1 MKKSTKKLLAMVMSA
16 MMVTGFLP
24 SNVLAEEKDGNEK
37 ANVQELTY
45 EKTNEVKVGEKYVIV
60 YDNKTALSNNE
71 NKVVGKSVE
80 VTDEA
85 ISNVDSS
92 MIWTVDEENHLLSE
106 AGKYLDSELN
116 LVDENGVIVKFGE
129 NNISYAVEGENET
142 TTNYLSYNEE
152 KWSFDSNANEA
163 ITYYEVKV
171 SEVNNDE
178 ATTNT
183 TEGVEE
189 EVVADS
195 DNVATE
201 DSEEVAGSVSD
212 IEENSINNEV
222 STKATEIVYEKVTNI
237 DDTNGKYLIV
247 YEGGSAKVALNNKGN
262 SSDND
267 TSIAITSR
275 DDGYYDITNVTNA
288 ELWQFSKTVSDTTT
302 GVNLTNVSGNSLQ
315 INDGSIGMSS
325 SGDDL
330 VVVPGDKFNFYYDR
344 GTGAKDNY
352 LNYNSNK
359 FTGTRKYSW
368 PIDSTYKMTVY
379 KQVSIQYTAVNLTV
393 NFYIDG
399 NLQNDLSI
407 SKVVRDNSNQTISK
421 PSSIG
426 SGYYLE
432 YMIINDGEKIY
443 DENYSINVNGNTVVN
458 YYYKN
463 SLTTD
468 DKLYPDDPT
477 DGGDYPQY
485 PNEGSVKI
493 NKGATST
500 DFNGTGVAKVELGVT
515 GVPVKKGVDV
525 VLLFDVST
533 SMKDPVSAN
542 DSTTKLKAAKDA
554 ATQFVDILLG
564 DNDDGTKSNNRLA
577 LVTFAGWENEAGNE
591 VLYGLKNAEAKNSIK
606 STINSITNT
615 YSGTDYDYAFE
626 KANEILATADS
637 NRETYVVFMT
647 DGAPSEYTGTNGTRY
662 VWSSSNTSN
671 LVNGANN
678 NLLKGAE
685 DAKTSGAKVY
695 SIGFGLTNATSNNN
709 NGFTPNEAKAILNKI
724 SSGTNYYVSADS
736 QTEINT
742 AFSNIAMQIRK
753 AGTNAVVTDKLG
765 ASFNLQTTNTIPNNN
780 GEGGTKPLGFDP
792 TIEVLEYDLYTK
804 VDYNNGTCTF
814 DQIGSRKST
823 TPTIVEKVT
832 FNADGTVSST
842 LKDGNIKDSN
852 GNIVAEKFTY
862 NISDETFT
870 WTIGD
875 ITQKEITLNYYVYLE
890 GSMEGDCSDGL
901 YDTNEY
907 AKLNYTNYLGN
918 DSNKTFEKPKM
929 PWGAAQVTY
938 EFYLV
943 NEKGEPVNAQGIV
956 IPFEYRVKVSDPRSL
971 KFNWNNGTTV
981 TGEVVAKDLVPAGY
995 DLHID
1000 DAAYTVHAVS
1010 SGIGSYEIIGTLPE
1024 GQVQSTKL
1032 ISGSYDAQFTHSAV
1046 AFGVVYS
1053 AKLIPDTIVLDY
1065 GKSVN
1070 IDVIKNDL
1078 TQNAKLYSIANKNE
1092 TNLDDVV
1099 LGSGQ
1104 TASGKF
1110 NTTTV
1115 TNNNGRAEIVDG
1127 IVKYTPTKMMDSID
1141 KFYYSAEVATIA
1153 QDGSE
1158 TKFYQYQELT
1168 VIPATTVYYEDN
1180 FAQNEEN
1187 GGGIAFSG
1195 AWTTV
1200 TDEATNTSNTNQDN
1214 GTVFID
1220 GHPYGYDS
1228 SYTGDNK
1235 FSGGT
1240 SHVVVGTKN
1249 ADTTASF
1256 TFKGTG
1262 FDLISRTDT
1271 NSTSI
1276 IIQVR
1281 DLDNNNK
1288 LVSSKKLNNYYA
1300 SGILYQIP
1308 VHKVTDLP
1316 YGNYEVKI
1324 IVGQSMEAATFYLDA
1339 IRIYNPL
1346 GLSNEDNKDFDEAN
1360 KQYAA
1365 DKEANA
1371 VIQEVRNML
1380 IKANDFDVNSTNPGV
1395 VFVDKNSSAGIEEYK
1410 NVGPNNEVYLAKGQ
1424 SIAFNIPYNADFET
1438 VQVGMKAPNGE
1449 TNVKV
1454 GGTTT
1459 SAAKDITIK
1468 TATDMYYDITG
1479 TLTLSGDKYIVVITN
1494 NTDNIIS
1501 ITNLKMTFSKK
1512 QTSTIEITSDED
1524 TLEVA
1529 KILTEGRV
1537 NGMSEDV
1544 NNDGVVDIVD
1554 LAIVAK
1560 NYNSRVVIGEEDN
1573 IYKSDIIF
1581 DGVIDLFD
1589 LTTLSK
1595 KL

>member
-106 AGKYLDSELN
+106 AGKYLDNELN

-178 ATTNT
+178 ATINT

-201 DSEEVAGSVSD
+201 DSEEVAEDTTEEVATTLTEEGISTLAETTTTYEYVLDTDGVDSGAEYLIVAADSANALTNDNGKIASTVVTVS
-212 IEENSINNEV
+212 EN
-222 STKATEIVYEKVTNI
+222 KVTNA
-237 DDTNGKYLIV
+237 NGASLWTFT
-247 YEGGSAKVALNNKGN
+247 
-262 SSDND
+262 SSDNSYTVKNGD
-267 TSIAITSR
+267 
-275 DDGYYDITNVTNA
+275 YYLRLKSGRNSYNINLSNGTWNNYKNLTITNTN
-288 ELWQFSKTVSDTTT
+288 
-302 GVNLTNVSGNSLQ
+302 GN
-315 INDGSIGMSS
+315 
-325 SGDDL
+325 
-330 VVVPGDKFNFYYDR
+330 Y
-344 GTGAKDNY
+344 
-352 LNYNSNK
+352 
-359 FTGTRKYSW
+359 
-368 PIDSTYKMTVY
+368 
-379 KQVSIQYTAVNLTV
+379 
-393 NFYIDG
+393 
-399 NLQNDLSI
+399 
-407 SKVVRDNSNQTISK
+407 TISYE
-421 PSSIG
+421 
-426 SGYYLE
+426 GYYLS
-432 YMIINDGEKIY
+432 YNDGFVSSNE
-443 DENYSINVNGNTVVN
+443 SSTVRL
-458 YYYKN
+458 YKKVAVA
-463 SLTTD
+463 D

-525 VLLFDVST
+525 ILVFDLSG
-533 SMKDPVSAN
+533 SMDKNS
-542 DSTTKLKAAKDA
+542 KLSNAKKAANE
-554 ATQFVDILLG
+554 FVDAIFSQ
-564 DNDDGTKSNNRLA
+564 NEDGTQSNNRLS
-577 LVTFAGWENEAGNE
+577 LITFSSSGYSKNSI
-591 VLYGLKNAEAKNSIK
+591 VYGLKNANAKEQIK
-606 STINSITNT
+606 TTINSLTANG
-615 YSGTDYDYAFE
+615 GTDYDYAFSA
-626 KANEILATADS
+626 ANDVLTTADS
-637 NRETYVVFMT
+637 NRERFIVFMT
-647 DGAPSEYTGTNGTRY
+647 DGAPGYYNGNEAESRGSSLTTNYRNAVLNNKLGNAETAKSNGATIYSIGYDLANGSSPLTNVTGFTGEECRSILEKI
-662 VWSSSNTSN
+662 SSSNDKCISAENSTDLSN
-671 LVNGANN
+671 
-678 NLLKGAE
+678 
-685 DAKTSGAKVY
+685 
-695 SIGFGLTNATSNNN
+695 
-709 NGFTPNEAKAILNKI
+709 
-724 SSGTNYYVSADS
+724 
-736 QTEINT
+736 
-742 AFSNIAMQIRK
+742 AFASIAMQIRK

-1010 SGIGSYEIIGTLPE
+1010 SGTGSYEIIGTLPE
-1024 GQVQSTKL
+1024 GQAQSTKL

-1180 FAQNEEN
+1180 FAKNEEN

-1281 DLDNNNK
+1281 DLDNNK

-1424 SIAFNIPYNADFET
+1424 SIAFNIPYNADLET

>member
-178 ATTNT
+178 ATINT

-201 DSEEVAGSVSD
+201 DSEEVAEDTTEEVATTLTEEGISTLAETTTTYEYVLDTDGVDSGAEYLIVAADSANALTNDNGKIASTVVTVS
-212 IEENSINNEV
+212 EN
-222 STKATEIVYEKVTNI
+222 KVTNANGASLWTFTSSNNGYTVKNE
-237 DDTNGKYLIV
+237 DYYLRLRNNSWDLNNSWGLNLSTNNSNSGLSVTVGNSGEYIISYKRSNSTRYLTYDNGFKV
-247 YEGGSAKVALNNKGN
+247 SETSSTVRLYKKVAL
-262 SSDND
+262 
-267 TSIAITSR
+267 A
-275 DDGYYDITNVTNA
+275 
-288 ELWQFSKTVSDTTT
+288 
-302 GVNLTNVSGNSLQ
+302 
-315 INDGSIGMSS
+315 
-325 SGDDL
+325 
-330 VVVPGDKFNFYYDR
+330 
-344 GTGAKDNY
+344 
-352 LNYNSNK
+352 
-359 FTGTRKYSW
+359 
-368 PIDSTYKMTVY
+368 
-379 KQVSIQYTAVNLTV
+379 
-393 NFYIDG
+393 
-399 NLQNDLSI
+399 
-407 SKVVRDNSNQTISK
+407 
-421 PSSIG
+421 
-426 SGYYLE
+426 
-432 YMIINDGEKIY
+432 
-443 DENYSINVNGNTVVN
+443 
-458 YYYKN
+458 
-463 SLTTD
+463 D
-468 DKLYPDDPT
+468 DKLYPDDT
-477 DGGDYPQY
+477 TNGGDYPQY

-1010 SGIGSYEIIGTLPE
+1010 SGTGSYEIIGTLPE

-1424 SIAFNIPYNADFET
+1424 SIAFNIPYNADLET

-1468 TATDMYYDITG
+1468 TATDMYYDIIG

>member
-152 KWSFDSNANEA
+152 KWLFDSNANEA

-201 DSEEVAGSVSD
+201 DSEEVAEDTTEEVATTLTEEGISTLAETTTTYEYVLDTDGVDSGAEYLIVAADSANALTNNDGKIASTVVTVS
-212 IEENSINNEV
+212 EN
-222 STKATEIVYEKVTNI
+222 KVTNA
-237 DDTNGKYLIV
+237 NGASLWTFTSSNNGYTVKNGNYYLRLKSGWNSYNINL
-247 YEGGSAKVALNNKGN
+247 SSRNNYR
-262 SSDND
+262 
-267 TSIAITSR
+267 T
-275 DDGYYDITNVTNA
+275 
-288 ELWQFSKTVSDTTT
+288 L
-302 GVNLTNVSGNSLQ
+302 NVSNNNGNYTISYEDYYL
-315 INDGSIGMSS
+315 SYSS
-325 SGDDL
+325 SKG
-330 VVVPGDKFNFYYDR
+330 
-344 GTGAKDNY
+344 
-352 LNYNSNK
+352 
-359 FTGTRKYSW
+359 FTAS
-368 PIDSTYKMTVY
+368 DSSSTVRLYK
-379 KQVSIQYTAVNLTV
+379 
-393 NFYIDG
+393 
-399 NLQNDLSI
+399 
-407 SKVVRDNSNQTISK
+407 KVVAA
-421 PSSIG
+421 
-426 SGYYLE
+426 
-432 YMIINDGEKIY
+432 
-443 DENYSINVNGNTVVN
+443 
-458 YYYKN
+458 
-463 SLTTD
+463 D
-468 DKLYPDDPT
+468 DKLYPDDT
-477 DGGDYPQY
+477 TNGGDYPQY

-1010 SGIGSYEIIGTLPE
+1010 SGTGSYEIIGTLPE

-1180 FAQNEEN
+1180 FAQNEKN

-1281 DLDNNNK
+1281 DLDNNK

-1424 SIAFNIPYNADFET
+1424 SIAFNIPYNADLET

>member
-60 YDNKTALSNNE
+60 YDNKIALSNNE

-106 AGKYLDSELN
+106 EGKYLDSELN

-129 NNISYAVEGENET
+129 NNISYAVEVENET

-152 KWSFDSNANEA
+152 KWLFDSNANEA

-201 DSEEVAGSVSD
+201 DSEEVAED
-212 IEENSINNEV
+212 TTEEVATTLTEEGI
-222 STKATEIVYEKVTNI
+222 STLAETTTTYEYVL
-237 DDTNGKYLIV
+237 DTDGVDSGAEYLIV
-247 YEGGSAKVALNNKGN
+247 AETTNRALKKN
-262 SSDND
+262 
-267 TSIAITSR
+267 
-275 DDGYYDITNVTNA
+275 
-288 ELWQFSKTVSDTTT
+288 
-302 GVNLTNVSGNSLQ
+302 
-315 INDGSIGMSS
+315 NDGSISRSNSISIEDNIISDIENASVWTFTEVNGKYTIYDGSEYLYRNNNSLSMSS
-325 SGDDL
+325 SPTNWAITNEENG
-330 VVVPGDKFNFYYDR
+330 KY
-344 GTGAKDNY
+344 TI
-352 LNYNSNK
+352 YNN
-359 FTGTRKYSW
+359 RY
-368 PIDSTYKMTVY
+368 
-379 KQVSIQYTAVNLTV
+379 IQYNYQTFILAKNKSNVRLYKKVPTTRVSLTV

-399 NLQNDLSI
+399 NLQNNLTID
-407 SKVVRDNSNQTISK
+407 KEVRDNSTQTISK

-432 YMIINDGEKIY
+432 YMTINDGEKIY

-525 VLLFDVST
+525 VLLFDVSN
-533 SMKDPVSAN
+533 SMDADVSAN

-647 DGAPSEYTGTNGTRY
+647 DGAPSEYTGTNGIRY
-662 VWSSSNTSN
+662 VWSNYNNSN

-685 DAKTSGAKVY
+685 DAKTNGAKVY

-1010 SGIGSYEIIGTLPE
+1010 SGTGSYEIIGTLPE

-1424 SIAFNIPYNADFET
+1424 SIAFNIPYNADLET

-1459 SAAKDITIK
+1459 LAAKDITIK

-1560 NYNSRVVIGEEDN
+1560 NYNSKVVIGEEDN

>member
-201 DSEEVAGSVSD
+201 DSEEVAEDTTEEVATTLTEEGISTLAETTTTYEYVLDTDGVDSGAEYLIVAADSANALTNNNGKIASTVVTVS
-212 IEENSINNEV
+212 EN
-222 STKATEIVYEKVTNI
+222 KVTNANGASLWTFTSS
-237 DDTNGKYLIV
+237 DNSYTVKNGDYYLRLRNNNNSWGLNLSTNDSNSGLSVTVGNSGEYIISYKRSNSTRYLTYDNGFKV
-247 YEGGSAKVALNNKGN
+247 SETSSTVRLYKKVAL
-262 SSDND
+262 
-267 TSIAITSR
+267 A
-275 DDGYYDITNVTNA
+275 
-288 ELWQFSKTVSDTTT
+288 
-302 GVNLTNVSGNSLQ
+302 
-315 INDGSIGMSS
+315 
-325 SGDDL
+325 
-330 VVVPGDKFNFYYDR
+330 
-344 GTGAKDNY
+344 
-352 LNYNSNK
+352 
-359 FTGTRKYSW
+359 
-368 PIDSTYKMTVY
+368 
-379 KQVSIQYTAVNLTV
+379 
-393 NFYIDG
+393 
-399 NLQNDLSI
+399 
-407 SKVVRDNSNQTISK
+407 
-421 PSSIG
+421 
-426 SGYYLE
+426 
-432 YMIINDGEKIY
+432 
-443 DENYSINVNGNTVVN
+443 
-458 YYYKN
+458 
-463 SLTTD
+463 D

-525 VLLFDVST
+525 VLILDVST
-533 SMKDPVSAN
+533 SMNDNGKLNNAIIAAN
-542 DSTTKLKAAKDA
+542 N
-554 ATQFVDILLG
+554 FVDSIFA
-564 DNDDGTKSNNRLA
+564 NNEDGSSSNNRLS
-577 LVTFAGWENEAGNE
+577 LVCFSGGVSEPGVGNE
-591 VLYGLKNAEAKNSIK
+591 IKYGLKNANAKDSIK
-606 STINSITNT
+606 STISNLTSQA
-615 YSGTDYDYAFE
+615 GTDYDYAFSA
-626 KANEILATADS
+626 ANTILDTADEG
-637 NRETYVVFMT
+637 REKFIVFMT
-647 DGAPSEYTGTNGTRY
+647 DGAPSIFTNTDGITYKFRSY
-662 VWSSSNTSN
+662 NF
-671 LVNGANN
+671 VNNVMAKAY
-678 NLLKGAE
+678 LKGAE
-685 DAKTSGAKVY
+685 TAKADSTVKVY
-695 SIGFGLTNATSNNN
+695 SIGFGMNESGSN
-709 NGFTPNEAKAILNKI
+709 NGFTVAQANTILKNI
-724 SSGTNYYVSADS
+724 SSGEGYYIDAADG
-736 QTEINT
+736 TALDT

-1010 SGIGSYEIIGTLPE
+1010 SGRGSYEIIGTLPE

-1104 TASGKF
+1104 TENGKF
-1110 NTTTV
+1110 DTTTV
-1115 TNNNGRAEIVDG
+1115 TNNNGIAEIVDG

-1141 KFYYSAEVATIA
+1141 KFYYSAEVETIA
-1153 QDGSE
+1153 QNGSK

-1180 FAQNEEN
+1180 FAQNGGN
-1187 GGGIAFSG
+1187 GGIAFSG

-1200 TDEATNTSNTNQDN
+1200 TDGATNTSNTNQDN

-1256 TFKGTG
+1256 KFKGTG

-1288 LVSSKKLNNYYA
+1288 LVSSKKLNNYYD

-1424 SIAFNIPYNADFET
+1424 SIAFNIPYNADLET

-1560 NYNSRVVIGEEDN
+1560 NYNSKVVIGEEDN

>member
-201 DSEEVAGSVSD
+201 DSEEVAEDTTEEVATTLTEEGISTLAETTTTYEYVLDTDGVDSGAEYLIVAADSANALTNNNGKIASTVVTVS
-212 IEENSINNEV
+212 EN
-222 STKATEIVYEKVTNI
+222 KVTNA
-237 DDTNGKYLIV
+237 NGASLWTFT
-247 YEGGSAKVALNNKGN
+247 
-262 SSDND
+262 SSDN
-267 TSIAITSR
+267 
-275 DDGYYDITNVTNA
+275 GYAVKNNNKYLRFRSEIPFTWGLN
-288 ELWQFSKTVSDTTT
+288 
-302 GVNLTNVSGNSLQ
+302 
-315 INDGSIGMSS
+315 ISS
-325 SGDDL
+325 YN
-330 VVVPGDKFNFYYDR
+330 FN
-344 GTGAKDNY
+344 N
-352 LNYNSNK
+352 
-359 FTGTRKYSW
+359 
-368 PIDSTYKMTVY
+368 I
-379 KQVSIQYTAVNLTV
+379 LTV
-393 NFYIDG
+393 NNKNNG
-399 NLQNDLSI
+399 NYEI
-407 SKVVRDNSNQTISK
+407 SYTKDNSTR
-421 PSSIG
+421 
-426 SGYYLE
+426 YLA
-432 YMIINDGEKIY
+432 
-443 DENYSINVNGNTVVN
+443 YSNGFVVDTNIKTVKL
-458 YYYKN
+458 YKKVAAA
-463 SLTTD
+463 D
-468 DKLYPDDPT
+468 DKLYPDDT
-477 DGGDYPQY
+477 IDGGEYPQY

-577 LVTFAGWENEAGNE
+577 LVTFAGWKNEAGNE

-647 DGAPSEYTGTNGTRY
+647 DGAPSNFTNTDGKTYEYGEDRF
-662 VWSSSNTSN
+662 
-671 LVNGANN
+671 VNNVMAKAY
-678 NLLKGAE
+678 LKGAE
-685 DAKTSGAKVY
+685 TAKADSTVKVY
-695 SIGFGLTNATSNNN
+695 SIGFGMNESGSN
-709 NGFTPNEAKAILNKI
+709 NGFTVAQANTILKNI
-724 SSGTNYYVSADS
+724 SSGEGYYIDAADG
-736 QTEINT
+736 TALDT

-1010 SGIGSYEIIGTLPE
+1010 SGTGSYEIIGTLPE

-1200 TDEATNTSNTNQDN
+1200 TDGATNTSNTNQDN

-1424 SIAFNIPYNADFET
+1424 SIAFNIPYNADLET

-1468 TATDMYYDITG
+1468 TATDMYYDIRG

-1560 NYNSRVVIGEEDN
+1560 NYNSKVVIGEEDN

>member
-60 YDNKTALSNNE
+60 YDNKIALSNNE

-106 AGKYLDSELN
+106 EGKYLDSELN

-129 NNISYAVEGENET
+129 NNISYAVEVENET

-152 KWSFDSNANEA
+152 KWLFDSNANEA

-189 EVVADS
+189 EVIADS

-201 DSEEVAGSVSD
+201 DSEEVAEDS
-212 IEENSINNEV
+212 IEEVATTLTEEGISTLAETTTNYEYVLDTDGVDSGEEYLIVAADSANALTNNNGKIASTVVTV
-222 STKATEIVYEKVTNI
+222 SENKVTNA
-237 DDTNGKYLIV
+237 NGASLWTFTSSNNGYTVKNGNYYLRLKS
-247 YEGGSAKVALNNKGN
+247 GSNSYNINLSSRNNYR
-262 SSDND
+262 
-267 TSIAITSR
+267 T
-275 DDGYYDITNVTNA
+275 
-288 ELWQFSKTVSDTTT
+288 L
-302 GVNLTNVSGNSLQ
+302 NVSNNNGNYTISYEDYYL
-315 INDGSIGMSS
+315 SYSS
-325 SGDDL
+325 SKG
-330 VVVPGDKFNFYYDR
+330 
-344 GTGAKDNY
+344 
-352 LNYNSNK
+352 
-359 FTGTRKYSW
+359 FTAS
-368 PIDSTYKMTVY
+368 DSSSTVRLYK
-379 KQVSIQYTAVNLTV
+379 
-393 NFYIDG
+393 
-399 NLQNDLSI
+399 
-407 SKVVRDNSNQTISK
+407 KVVAA
-421 PSSIG
+421 
-426 SGYYLE
+426 
-432 YMIINDGEKIY
+432 
-443 DENYSINVNGNTVVN
+443 
-458 YYYKN
+458 
-463 SLTTD
+463 D
-468 DKLYPDDPT
+468 DKLYPDDT
-477 DGGDYPQY
+477 TNGGDYPQY

-1032 ISGSYDAQFTHSAV
+1032 ISESYDAQFTHSAV

-1200 TDEATNTSNTNQDN
+1200 TDGATNTSNTNQDN

-1424 SIAFNIPYNADFET
+1424 SIAFNIPYNADLET

>member
-85 ISNVDSS
+85 ISNVDSG

-106 AGKYLDSELN
+106 EGKYLDSELN

-129 NNISYAVEGENET
+129 NNISYAVEVENET

-201 DSEEVAGSVSD
+201 DSEEVAEDTTEEVATTLTEEGISTLAETTTTYEYVLDTDGVDSGAEYLIVAADSANALTNNDGKIASTVVTVS
-212 IEENSINNEV
+212 EN
-222 STKATEIVYEKVTNI
+222 KVTNA
-237 DDTNGKYLIV
+237 NGASLWTFT
-247 YEGGSAKVALNNKGN
+247 
-262 SSDND
+262 SSDNSYTVKNGD
-267 TSIAITSR
+267 
-275 DDGYYDITNVTNA
+275 YYLRLKSGWNSYNINLYNGIWNNYKNLTITNTN
-288 ELWQFSKTVSDTTT
+288 
-302 GVNLTNVSGNSLQ
+302 GN
-315 INDGSIGMSS
+315 
-325 SGDDL
+325 
-330 VVVPGDKFNFYYDR
+330 
-344 GTGAKDNY
+344 
-352 LNYNSNK
+352 
-359 FTGTRKYSW
+359 
-368 PIDSTYKMTVY
+368 
-379 KQVSIQYTAVNLTV
+379 YTIR
-393 NFYIDG
+393 YE
-399 NLQNDLSI
+399 
-407 SKVVRDNSNQTISK
+407 
-421 PSSIG
+421 
-426 SGYYLE
+426 GYYLS
-432 YMIINDGEKIY
+432 YNDGFVSSNK
-443 DENYSINVNGNTVVN
+443 SSTVRL
-458 YYYKN
+458 YKKVAVA
-463 SLTTD
+463 D
-468 DKLYPDDPT
+468 DKLYPDDT
-477 DGGDYPQY
+477 IDGGEYPQY

-533 SMKDPVSAN
+533 SMKDPVSTT

-554 ATQFVDILLG
+554 AAHFVDILLG

-647 DGAPSEYTGTNGTRY
+647 DGAPSNFTNTDGKTYEYGENRF
-662 VWSSSNTSN
+662 
-671 LVNGANN
+671 VNNVMAKAY
-678 NLLKGAE
+678 LKGAE
-685 DAKTSGAKVY
+685 TAKADSTVKVY
-695 SIGFGLTNATSNNN
+695 SIGFGMNKSGSN
-709 NGFTPNEAKAILNKI
+709 NGFTVAQANTILKNI
-724 SSGTNYYVSADS
+724 SSGEGYYIDAADG
-736 QTEINT
+736 TALDT

-1010 SGIGSYEIIGTLPE
+1010 SGRGSYEIIGTLPE

-1104 TASGKF
+1104 TENGKF
-1110 NTTTV
+1110 DTTTV
-1115 TNNNGRAEIVDG
+1115 TNNNGIAEIVDG

-1141 KFYYSAEVATIA
+1141 KFYYSAEVATNA
-1153 QDGSE
+1153 QDGSK

-1180 FAQNEEN
+1180 FAQNGGN
-1187 GGGIAFSG
+1187 GGIAFSG

-1200 TDEATNTSNTNQDN
+1200 TDGATNTSNTNQDN

-1256 TFKGTG
+1256 KFKGTG

-1288 LVSSKKLNNYYA
+1288 LVSSKKLNNYYD

-1324 IVGQSMEAATFYLDA
+1324 IVGQSMEEATFYLDA

-1424 SIAFNIPYNADFET
+1424 SIAFNIPYNADLET

-1560 NYNSRVVIGEEDN
+1560 NYNSKVVIGEEDN

>member
-71 NKVVGKSVE
+71 NKVIGKSVE

-247 YEGGSAKVALNNKGN
+247 YENGNTKVALNNKGN
-262 SSDND
+262 SNDND
-267 TSIAITSR
+267 TSVSITSR

-302 GVNLTNVSGNSLQ
+302 GVNLTNVSGNGLQ
-315 INDGSIGMSS
+315 INNGSIGMSS

-344 GTGAKDNY
+344 GVLQKDNY
-352 LNYNSNK
+352 LNYSSDK
-359 FTGTRKYSW
+359 FTGTREYSLQ
-368 PIDSTYKMTVY
+368 IDYTYKMTVY
-379 KQVSIQYTAVNLTV
+379 KEINYAPVNLAV

-407 SKVVRDNSNQTISK
+407 SKVVRDNSTQTISK

-432 YMIINDGEKIY
+432 YMTINDGEKVY
-443 DENYSINVNGNTVVN
+443 NENYSINVNGNTVVN

-463 SLTTD
+463 NLTTD
-468 DKLYPDDPT
+468 DKLYPDDT
-477 DGGDYPQY
+477 TNGGEYPQY

-525 VLLFDVST
+525 ILVFDLSG
-533 SMKDPVSAN
+533 SMDKNS
-542 DSTTKLKAAKDA
+542 KLSNAKKAANE
-554 ATQFVDILLG
+554 FVDAIFSQ
-564 DNDDGTKSNNRLA
+564 NEDGTQSNNRLS
-577 LVTFAGWENEAGNE
+577 LITFSSSGYSKNSI
-591 VLYGLKNAEAKNSIK
+591 VYGLKNANAKEQIK
-606 STINSITNT
+606 TTINSLTANG
-615 YSGTDYDYAFE
+615 GTDYDYAFSA
-626 KANEILATADS
+626 ANDVLTTADS
-637 NRETYVVFMT
+637 NRERFIVFMT
-647 DGAPSEYTGTNGTRY
+647 DGAPGYYNGNKAERRGSSLTTNYRNAVLNNKLGNAETAKSNGATIYSIGYDLANGSSPIENVTGFTGEECRSILEKI
-662 VWSSSNTSN
+662 SSSNDKCISAENSTDLSN
-671 LVNGANN
+671 
-678 NLLKGAE
+678 
-685 DAKTSGAKVY
+685 
-695 SIGFGLTNATSNNN
+695 
-709 NGFTPNEAKAILNKI
+709 
-724 SSGTNYYVSADS
+724 
-736 QTEINT
+736 
-742 AFSNIAMQIRK
+742 AFASIAMQIRK

-1104 TASGKF
+1104 TENGKF
-1110 NTTTV
+1110 DTTTV
-1115 TNNNGRAEIVDG
+1115 TNNNGIAEIVDG

-1141 KFYYSAEVATIA
+1141 KFYYSAEVETIA
-1153 QDGSE
+1153 QNGSK

-1180 FAQNEEN
+1180 FAQNGGN
-1187 GGGIAFSG
+1187 GGIAFSG

-1200 TDEATNTSNTNQDN
+1200 TDGATNTSNTNQDN

-1256 TFKGTG
+1256 KFKGTG

-1288 LVSSKKLNNYYA
+1288 LVSSKKLNNYYD

-1424 SIAFNIPYNADFET
+1424 SIAFNIPYNADLET

-1468 TATDMYYDITG
+1468 AATDMYYDITG

-1560 NYNSRVVIGEEDN
+1560 NYNSKVVIGEEDN

>member
-129 NNISYAVEGENET
+129 NNISYAVEVENET

-152 KWSFDSNANEA
+152 KWSFDSSANEA

-201 DSEEVAGSVSD
+201 DSEEVAEDS
-212 IEENSINNEV
+212 IEEVATTLTEEGISTLAETTTNYEYVLDTDGVDSGEEYLIVAADSANALTNNDGKIASTVVTV
-222 STKATEIVYEKVTNI
+222 SENKVTNANGASLWTFTSSNNGYTVKNE
-237 DDTNGKYLIV
+237 DYYLRLRNNSWDLNNSWGLNLSTNNSNSGLSVTVGNSGEYIISYKRSNSTRYLTYDNGFKV
-247 YEGGSAKVALNNKGN
+247 SETSSTVRLYKKVAL
-262 SSDND
+262 
-267 TSIAITSR
+267 A
-275 DDGYYDITNVTNA
+275 
-288 ELWQFSKTVSDTTT
+288 
-302 GVNLTNVSGNSLQ
+302 
-315 INDGSIGMSS
+315 
-325 SGDDL
+325 
-330 VVVPGDKFNFYYDR
+330 
-344 GTGAKDNY
+344 
-352 LNYNSNK
+352 
-359 FTGTRKYSW
+359 
-368 PIDSTYKMTVY
+368 
-379 KQVSIQYTAVNLTV
+379 
-393 NFYIDG
+393 
-399 NLQNDLSI
+399 
-407 SKVVRDNSNQTISK
+407 
-421 PSSIG
+421 
-426 SGYYLE
+426 
-432 YMIINDGEKIY
+432 
-443 DENYSINVNGNTVVN
+443 
-458 YYYKN
+458 
-463 SLTTD
+463 D

-533 SMKDPVSAN
+533 SMKYQVSAN
-542 DSTTKLKAAKDA
+542 DSPTKLKAAKDA

-591 VLYGLKNAEAKNSIK
+591 VLYGLKNAEAKDSIK

-662 VWSSSNTSN
+662 VWGGPNDSN

-695 SIGFGLTNATSNNN
+695 SIGFGLTNATSDDN
-709 NGFTPNEAKAILNKI
+709 NGFTSDEAKAILNKI

-852 GNIVAEKFTY
+852 GNIVAEEFTY

-1010 SGIGSYEIIGTLPE
+1010 SGTGSYEIIGTLPE

-1078 TQNAKLYSIANKNE
+1078 TQNAKLYSIANKNK

-1104 TASGKF
+1104 TENGKF
-1110 NTTTV
+1110 DTKTV
-1115 TNNNGRAEIVDG
+1115 TNNNGIAEIVDG

-1180 FAQNEEN
+1180 FAQNEED
-1187 GGGIAFSG
+1187 GGGIVFSG
-1195 AWTTV
+1195 SWTTV
-1200 TDEATNTSNTNQDN
+1200 DEGATNTSNTNQDN
-1214 GTVFID
+1214 GTVFTD

-1240 SHVVVGTKN
+1240 ATIITGDAKEVN
-1249 ADTTASF
+1249 ASF

-1262 FDLISRTDT
+1262 FDIISRTDSNT
-1271 NSTSI
+1271 GSI
-1276 IIQVR
+1276 IVR
-1281 DLDNNNK
+1281 ISKKNENGEYEKVATK
-1288 LVSSKKLNNYYA
+1288 LVNNTYQ
-1300 SGILYQIP
+1300 SGTLYQIP
-1308 VHKVTDLP
+1308 VINYNTEEYGEYKVDIT
-1316 YGNYEVKI
+1316 
-1324 IVGQSMEAATFYLDA
+1324 VGRTTFYLDA

-1346 GLSNEDNKDFDEAN
+1346 GLSNEDNKDYDEAN

-1424 SIAFNIPYNADFET
+1424 SIAFNIPYNADLET

-1560 NYNSRVVIGEEDN
+1560 NYNSKVVIGEEDN

>member
-183 TEGVEE
+183 TGGVEE

-201 DSEEVAGSVSD
+201 DSEEVAEDTTEEVATTLTEEGISTLAETTTTYEYVLDTDGVDSGAEYLIVAADSANALTNNNGKIASTVVTVS
-212 IEENSINNEV
+212 EN
-222 STKATEIVYEKVTNI
+222 KVTNA
-237 DDTNGKYLIV
+237 NGASLWTFTSSNNGYTVKNGNYYLRLKSGWNSYNINL
-247 YEGGSAKVALNNKGN
+247 SSRNNYR
-262 SSDND
+262 
-267 TSIAITSR
+267 T
-275 DDGYYDITNVTNA
+275 
-288 ELWQFSKTVSDTTT
+288 L
-302 GVNLTNVSGNSLQ
+302 NVSNNNGNYTISYEDYYL
-315 INDGSIGMSS
+315 SYSS
-325 SGDDL
+325 SKG
-330 VVVPGDKFNFYYDR
+330 
-344 GTGAKDNY
+344 
-352 LNYNSNK
+352 
-359 FTGTRKYSW
+359 FTAS
-368 PIDSTYKMTVY
+368 DSSSTVRLYK
-379 KQVSIQYTAVNLTV
+379 
-393 NFYIDG
+393 
-399 NLQNDLSI
+399 
-407 SKVVRDNSNQTISK
+407 KVVAA
-421 PSSIG
+421 
-426 SGYYLE
+426 
-432 YMIINDGEKIY
+432 
-443 DENYSINVNGNTVVN
+443 
-458 YYYKN
+458 
-463 SLTTD
+463 D
-468 DKLYPDDPT
+468 DKLYPDDT
-477 DGGDYPQY
+477 TNGGDYPQY

-1010 SGIGSYEIIGTLPE
+1010 SGTGSYEIIGTLPE

-1424 SIAFNIPYNADFET
+1424 SIAFNIPYNADLET

>member
-116 LVDENGVIVKFGE
+116 LVDENGVIVKFGK

-152 KWSFDSNANEA
+152 KWLFDSNANEA

-201 DSEEVAGSVSD
+201 DSEEVAEDTTEEVATTLTEEGISTLAETTTTYEYVLDTDGVDSGAEYLIVAADSANALTNNDGKIASTVVTVS
-212 IEENSINNEV
+212 EN
-222 STKATEIVYEKVTNI
+222 KVTNA
-237 DDTNGKYLIV
+237 NGASLWTFTSSNNGYTVKNGNYYLRLKSGWNSYNINL
-247 YEGGSAKVALNNKGN
+247 SSRNNYR
-262 SSDND
+262 
-267 TSIAITSR
+267 T
-275 DDGYYDITNVTNA
+275 
-288 ELWQFSKTVSDTTT
+288 L
-302 GVNLTNVSGNSLQ
+302 NVSNNNGNYTISYEDYYL
-315 INDGSIGMSS
+315 SYSS
-325 SGDDL
+325 SKG
-330 VVVPGDKFNFYYDR
+330 
-344 GTGAKDNY
+344 
-352 LNYNSNK
+352 
-359 FTGTRKYSW
+359 FTAS
-368 PIDSTYKMTVY
+368 DSSSTVRLYK
-379 KQVSIQYTAVNLTV
+379 
-393 NFYIDG
+393 
-399 NLQNDLSI
+399 
-407 SKVVRDNSNQTISK
+407 KVVAA
-421 PSSIG
+421 
-426 SGYYLE
+426 
-432 YMIINDGEKIY
+432 
-443 DENYSINVNGNTVVN
+443 
-458 YYYKN
+458 
-463 SLTTD
+463 D
-468 DKLYPDDPT
+468 DKLYPDDT
-477 DGGDYPQY
+477 TNGGDYPQY

-1010 SGIGSYEIIGTLPE
+1010 SGTGSYEIIGTLPE

-1180 FAQNEEN
+1180 FAQNEKN

-1281 DLDNNNK
+1281 DLDNNK

-1424 SIAFNIPYNADFET
+1424 SIAFNIPYNADLET

>member
-201 DSEEVAGSVSD
+201 DSEEVAED
-212 IEENSINNEV
+212 TTEEVATTLTEEGI
-222 STKATEIVYEKVTNI
+222 STLAETTTTYEYVL
-237 DDTNGKYLIV
+237 DTDGVDSGAEYLIV
-247 YEGGSAKVALNNKGN
+247 AETTNRALKN
-262 SSDND
+262 
-267 TSIAITSR
+267 
-275 DDGYYDITNVTNA
+275 
-288 ELWQFSKTVSDTTT
+288 
-302 GVNLTNVSGNSLQ
+302 
-315 INDGSIGMSS
+315 NDGSISRSNSISIEDNIISDIENASVWTFTEVNGKYTIYDGSEYLYRNNNSLSMASS
-325 SGDDL
+325 PTNWAITNEENG
-330 VVVPGDKFNFYYDR
+330 KY
-344 GTGAKDNY
+344 TI
-352 LNYNSNK
+352 YNN
-359 FTGTRKYSW
+359 GY
-368 PIDSTYKMTVY
+368 
-379 KQVSIQYTAVNLTV
+379 IQYYYRTFSLARNKSNVRLYKKVPTTRVSLTV

-399 NLQNDLSI
+399 NLQNNLTID
-407 SKVVRDNSNQTISK
+407 KEVRDNSTQTISK

-432 YMIINDGEKIY
+432 YMTINDGEKIY

-525 VLLFDVST
+525 VLILDVST
-533 SMKDPVSAN
+533 SMNDNGKLNNAIIAAN
-542 DSTTKLKAAKDA
+542 N
-554 ATQFVDILLG
+554 FVDSIFA
-564 DNDDGTKSNNRLA
+564 NNEDGSSSNNRLS
-577 LVTFAGWENEAGNE
+577 LVCFSGGVSEPGVGNE
-591 VLYGLKNAEAKNSIK
+591 IKYGLKNANAKDSIK
-606 STINSITNT
+606 STISNLTSQA
-615 YSGTDYDYAFE
+615 GTDYDYAFSA
-626 KANEILATADS
+626 ANTILDTADEG
-637 NRETYVVFMT
+637 REKFIVFMT
-647 DGAPSEYTGTNGTRY
+647 DGAPSIFTNTDGITYKFRSY
-662 VWSSSNTSN
+662 NF
-671 LVNGANN
+671 VNNVMAKAY
-678 NLLKGAE
+678 LKGAE
-685 DAKTSGAKVY
+685 TAKADSTVKVY
-695 SIGFGLTNATSNNN
+695 SIGFGMNESGSN
-709 NGFTPNEAKAILNKI
+709 NGFTVAQANTILKNI
-724 SSGTNYYVSADS
+724 SSGEGYYIDAADG
-736 QTEINT
+736 TALDT

-1010 SGIGSYEIIGTLPE
+1010 SGTGSYEIIGTLSE

-1078 TQNAKLYSIANKNE
+1078 TQNAKLYSIANKNK

-1104 TASGKF
+1104 TENGKF
-1110 NTTTV
+1110 DTKTV
-1115 TNNNGRAEIVDG
+1115 TNNNGIAEIVDG

-1153 QDGSE
+1153 QDGSK

-1180 FAQNEEN
+1180 FAQNEED
-1187 GGGIAFSG
+1187 GGGIVFSG
-1195 AWTTV
+1195 SWTTV
-1200 TDEATNTSNTNQDN
+1200 DEGATNTSNTNQDN
-1214 GTVFID
+1214 GTVFTD

-1240 SHVVVGTKN
+1240 ATIITGDAKEVN
-1249 ADTTASF
+1249 ASF

-1262 FDLISRTDT
+1262 FDIISRTDSNT
-1271 NSTSI
+1271 GSI
-1276 IIQVR
+1276 IVR
-1281 DLDNNNK
+1281 ISKKNENGEYEKVATK
-1288 LVSSKKLNNYYA
+1288 LVNNTYQ
-1300 SGILYQIP
+1300 SGTLYQIP
-1308 VHKVTDLP
+1308 VINYNTEEYGEYKVDIT
-1316 YGNYEVKI
+1316 
-1324 IVGQSMEAATFYLDA
+1324 VGRTTFYLDA

-1346 GLSNEDNKDFDEAN
+1346 GLSNEDNKDYDEAN

-1424 SIAFNIPYNADFET
+1424 SIAFNIPYNADLET

-1560 NYNSRVVIGEEDN
+1560 NYNSKVVIGEEDN

>member
-201 DSEEVAGSVSD
+201 DSEEVAEDTTEEVATTLTEEGISTLAETTTTYEYVLDTDGVDSGAEYLIVAADSANALTNNNGKIASTVVTVS
-212 IEENSINNEV
+212 EN
-222 STKATEIVYEKVTNI
+222 KVTNA
-237 DDTNGKYLIV
+237 NGASLWTFTSSNNGYTVKNGNYYLRLKSGWNSYNINL
-247 YEGGSAKVALNNKGN
+247 SSRNNYR
-262 SSDND
+262 
-267 TSIAITSR
+267 T
-275 DDGYYDITNVTNA
+275 
-288 ELWQFSKTVSDTTT
+288 L
-302 GVNLTNVSGNSLQ
+302 NVSNNNGNYTISYEDYYL
-315 INDGSIGMSS
+315 SYSS
-325 SGDDL
+325 SKG
-330 VVVPGDKFNFYYDR
+330 
-344 GTGAKDNY
+344 
-352 LNYNSNK
+352 
-359 FTGTRKYSW
+359 FTAS
-368 PIDSTYKMTVY
+368 DSSSTVRLYK
-379 KQVSIQYTAVNLTV
+379 
-393 NFYIDG
+393 
-399 NLQNDLSI
+399 
-407 SKVVRDNSNQTISK
+407 KVVAA
-421 PSSIG
+421 
-426 SGYYLE
+426 
-432 YMIINDGEKIY
+432 
-443 DENYSINVNGNTVVN
+443 
-458 YYYKN
+458 
-463 SLTTD
+463 D
-468 DKLYPDDPT
+468 DKLYPDDT
-477 DGGDYPQY
+477 TNGGDYPQY

-1010 SGIGSYEIIGTLPE
+1010 SGTGSYEIIGTLPE

-1424 SIAFNIPYNADFET
+1424 SIAFNIPYNADLET

>member
-152 KWSFDSNANEA
+152 KWLFDSNANEA

-201 DSEEVAGSVSD
+201 DSEEVAEDTTEEVATTLTEEGISTLAETTTTYEYVLDTDGVDSGAEYLIVAADSANALTNNDGKIASTVVTVS
-212 IEENSINNEV
+212 EN
-222 STKATEIVYEKVTNI
+222 KVTNA
-237 DDTNGKYLIV
+237 NGASLWTFTSSNNGYTVKNGNYYLRLKSGWNSYNINL
-247 YEGGSAKVALNNKGN
+247 SSRNNYR
-262 SSDND
+262 
-267 TSIAITSR
+267 T
-275 DDGYYDITNVTNA
+275 
-288 ELWQFSKTVSDTTT
+288 L
-302 GVNLTNVSGNSLQ
+302 NVSNNNGNYTISYEDYYL
-315 INDGSIGMSS
+315 SYSS
-325 SGDDL
+325 SKG
-330 VVVPGDKFNFYYDR
+330 
-344 GTGAKDNY
+344 
-352 LNYNSNK
+352 
-359 FTGTRKYSW
+359 FTAS
-368 PIDSTYKMTVY
+368 DSSSTVRLYK
-379 KQVSIQYTAVNLTV
+379 
-393 NFYIDG
+393 
-399 NLQNDLSI
+399 
-407 SKVVRDNSNQTISK
+407 KVVAA
-421 PSSIG
+421 
-426 SGYYLE
+426 
-432 YMIINDGEKIY
+432 
-443 DENYSINVNGNTVVN
+443 
-458 YYYKN
+458 
-463 SLTTD
+463 D
-468 DKLYPDDPT
+468 DKLYPDDT
-477 DGGDYPQY
+477 TNGGDYPQY

-564 DNDDGTKSNNRLA
+564 DNDNGTKSNNRLA

-1010 SGIGSYEIIGTLPE
+1010 SGTGSYEIIGTLPE

-1180 FAQNEEN
+1180 FAQNEKN

-1281 DLDNNNK
+1281 DLDNNK

-1424 SIAFNIPYNADFET
+1424 SIAFNIPYNADLET

>member
-152 KWSFDSNANEA
+152 KWLFDSNANEA

-201 DSEEVAGSVSD
+201 DSEEVAEDTTEEVATTLTEEGISTLAETTTTYEYVLDTDGVDSGAEYLIVAADSANALTNNNGKIASTVVTVS
-212 IEENSINNEV
+212 EN
-222 STKATEIVYEKVTNI
+222 KVTNA
-237 DDTNGKYLIV
+237 NGASLWTFTSSNNGYTVKNGNYYLRLKSGWNSYNINL
-247 YEGGSAKVALNNKGN
+247 SSRNNYR
-262 SSDND
+262 
-267 TSIAITSR
+267 T
-275 DDGYYDITNVTNA
+275 
-288 ELWQFSKTVSDTTT
+288 L
-302 GVNLTNVSGNSLQ
+302 NVSNNNGNYTISYEDYYL
-315 INDGSIGMSS
+315 SYSS
-325 SGDDL
+325 SKG
-330 VVVPGDKFNFYYDR
+330 
-344 GTGAKDNY
+344 
-352 LNYNSNK
+352 
-359 FTGTRKYSW
+359 FTAS
-368 PIDSTYKMTVY
+368 DSSSTVRLYK
-379 KQVSIQYTAVNLTV
+379 
-393 NFYIDG
+393 
-399 NLQNDLSI
+399 
-407 SKVVRDNSNQTISK
+407 KVVAA
-421 PSSIG
+421 
-426 SGYYLE
+426 
-432 YMIINDGEKIY
+432 
-443 DENYSINVNGNTVVN
+443 
-458 YYYKN
+458 
-463 SLTTD
+463 D
-468 DKLYPDDPT
+468 DKLYPDDT
-477 DGGDYPQY
+477 TNGGDYPQY

-1424 SIAFNIPYNADFET
+1424 SIAFNIPYNADLET

>member
-201 DSEEVAGSVSD
+201 DSEEVAEDTTEEGISTLAETTTTYEYVLDTDGVDSGAEYLIVAADSANALTNNNGKIASTVVTVS
-212 IEENSINNEV
+212 EN
-222 STKATEIVYEKVTNI
+222 KVTNA
-237 DDTNGKYLIV
+237 NGASLWTFTSSNNGYTVKNGNYYLRLKSGWNSYNINL
-247 YEGGSAKVALNNKGN
+247 SSRNNYR
-262 SSDND
+262 
-267 TSIAITSR
+267 T
-275 DDGYYDITNVTNA
+275 
-288 ELWQFSKTVSDTTT
+288 L
-302 GVNLTNVSGNSLQ
+302 NVSNNNGNYTISYEDYYL
-315 INDGSIGMSS
+315 SYSS
-325 SGDDL
+325 SKG
-330 VVVPGDKFNFYYDR
+330 
-344 GTGAKDNY
+344 
-352 LNYNSNK
+352 
-359 FTGTRKYSW
+359 FTAS
-368 PIDSTYKMTVY
+368 DSSSTVRLYK
-379 KQVSIQYTAVNLTV
+379 
-393 NFYIDG
+393 
-399 NLQNDLSI
+399 
-407 SKVVRDNSNQTISK
+407 KVVAA
-421 PSSIG
+421 
-426 SGYYLE
+426 
-432 YMIINDGEKIY
+432 
-443 DENYSINVNGNTVVN
+443 
-458 YYYKN
+458 
-463 SLTTD
+463 D
-468 DKLYPDDPT
+468 DKLYPDDT
-477 DGGDYPQY
+477 TNGGEYPQY

-577 LVTFAGWENEAGNE
+577 LVTFAGWENEAGNV

-695 SIGFGLTNATSNNN
+695 SIGFGLTNATSGNN
-709 NGFTPNEAKAILNKI
+709 NGFTSNEAKAILNKI

-981 TGEVVAKDLVPAGY
+981 TGEVVAKDLVPSGY

-1010 SGIGSYEIIGTLPE
+1010 SGTGSYEIIGTLPE

-1200 TDEATNTSNTNQDN
+1200 TDGATNTSNTNQDN

-1424 SIAFNIPYNADFET
+1424 SIAFNIPYNADLET
-1438 VQVGMKAPNGE
+1438 VQVGMKAPYGE

-1468 TATDMYYDITG
+1468 TATDMYYDIRG

-1560 NYNSRVVIGEEDN
+1560 NYNSKVVIGEEDN

>member
-60 YDNKTALSNNE
+60 YDNKIALSNNE

-80 VTDEA
+80 ITDEA

-106 AGKYLDSELN
+106 EGKYLDSELN
-116 LVDENGVIVKFGE
+116 LVDKNGVIVKFGE
-129 NNISYAVEGENET
+129 NNISYAVEVENET

-152 KWSFDSNANEA
+152 KWLFDSNANEA

-247 YEGGSAKVALNNKGN
+247 YENGNTKVALNNKGN
-262 SSDND
+262 SDDND
-267 TSIAITSR
+267 TSVSITSR

-302 GVNLTNVSGNSLQ
+302 GVNLTNVSGNGLQ
-315 INDGSIGMSS
+315 INNGSIGMSS

-344 GTGAKDNY
+344 GIEAIDNY

-359 FTGTRKYSW
+359 FTGTRKYPW
-368 PIDSTYKMTVY
+368 PIDYTYKMTVY
-379 KQVSIQYTAVNLTV
+379 KEINYAPVNLAV

-407 SKVVRDNSNQTISK
+407 SKVVRDNSTQTISK

-525 VLLFDVST
+525 VLILDVST
-533 SMKDPVSAN
+533 SMDDNDKLDNAIIAAN
-542 DSTTKLKAAKDA
+542 N
-554 ATQFVDILLG
+554 FVDSIFA
-564 DNDDGTKSNNRLA
+564 NNEDGSSSNNRLS
-577 LVTFAGWENEAGNE
+577 LVCFSGGVSKPGVGNE
-591 VLYGLKNAEAKNSIK
+591 IKYGLKNANAKDSIK
-606 STINSITNT
+606 STISNLT
-615 YSGTDYDYAFE
+615 YQAGTDYDYAFSA
-626 KANEILATADS
+626 ANTILDTADEG
-637 NRETYVVFMT
+637 REKFIVFMT
-647 DGAPSEYTGTNGTRY
+647 DGAPSIFTNTDGKTYKHGQNRF
-662 VWSSSNTSN
+662 
-671 LVNGANN
+671 VNNVMAKAY
-678 NLLKGAE
+678 LKGAE
-685 DAKTSGAKVY
+685 TAKADSTVKVY
-695 SIGFGLTNATSNNN
+695 SIGFGMNESGSN
-709 NGFTPNEAKAILNKI
+709 NGFTVAQANTILKNI
-724 SSGTNYYVSADS
+724 SSGEGYYIDAADG
-736 QTEINT
+736 TALDT

-1010 SGIGSYEIIGTLPE
+1010 SGTGSYEIIGTLPE

-1110 NTTTV
+1110 DTKTV
-1115 TNNNGRAEIVDG
+1115 TNNNGIAEIVDG

-1153 QDGSE
+1153 QDGSK

-1180 FAQNEEN
+1180 FAQNEED
-1187 GGGIAFSG
+1187 GGGIVFSG
-1195 AWTTV
+1195 SWTTV
-1200 TDEATNTSNTNQDN
+1200 DEGATNTSNTNQDN
-1214 GTVFID
+1214 GTVFTD

-1240 SHVVVGTKN
+1240 ATIITGDAKEVN
-1249 ADTTASF
+1249 ASF

-1262 FDLISRTDT
+1262 FDIISRTDSNT
-1271 NSTSI
+1271 GSI
-1276 IIQVR
+1276 IVR
-1281 DLDNNNK
+1281 ISKKNENGEYEKVATK
-1288 LVSSKKLNNYYA
+1288 LVNNTYQ
-1300 SGILYQIP
+1300 SGTLYQIP
-1308 VHKVTDLP
+1308 VINYNTEEYGEYKVDIT
-1316 YGNYEVKI
+1316 
-1324 IVGQSMEAATFYLDA
+1324 VGRTTFYLDA

-1346 GLSNEDNKDFDEAN
+1346 GLSNEDNKDYDEAN

-1424 SIAFNIPYNADFET
+1424 SIAFNIPYNADLET

-1560 NYNSRVVIGEEDN
+1560 NYNSKVVIGEEDN

>member
-201 DSEEVAGSVSD
+201 DSEEVAED
-212 IEENSINNEV
+212 TTEEV
-222 STKATEIVYEKVTNI
+222 ATTLTK
-237 DDTNGKYLIV
+237 
-247 YEGGSAKVALNNKGN
+247 KVAV
-262 SSDND
+262 
-267 TSIAITSR
+267 A
-275 DDGYYDITNVTNA
+275 
-288 ELWQFSKTVSDTTT
+288 
-302 GVNLTNVSGNSLQ
+302 
-315 INDGSIGMSS
+315 
-325 SGDDL
+325 
-330 VVVPGDKFNFYYDR
+330 
-344 GTGAKDNY
+344 
-352 LNYNSNK
+352 
-359 FTGTRKYSW
+359 
-368 PIDSTYKMTVY
+368 
-379 KQVSIQYTAVNLTV
+379 
-393 NFYIDG
+393 
-399 NLQNDLSI
+399 
-407 SKVVRDNSNQTISK
+407 
-421 PSSIG
+421 
-426 SGYYLE
+426 
-432 YMIINDGEKIY
+432 
-443 DENYSINVNGNTVVN
+443 
-458 YYYKN
+458 
-463 SLTTD
+463 D
-468 DKLYPDDPT
+468 DKLYPDDT
-477 DGGDYPQY
+477 IDGGEYPQY

-577 LVTFAGWENEAGNE
+577 LVTFAGWKNEAGNE

-647 DGAPSEYTGTNGTRY
+647 DGAPSEYTGTNGRRY
-662 VWSSSNTSN
+662 VWSRFNTSN

-852 GNIVAEKFTY
+852 GNIVAEEFTY

-1010 SGIGSYEIIGTLPE
+1010 SGTGSYEIIGTLPE

-1180 FAQNEEN
+1180 FAQNEED
-1187 GGGIAFSG
+1187 GGGIVFSG
-1195 AWTTV
+1195 SWTTV
-1200 TDEATNTSNTNQDN
+1200 DEGATNTSNTNQDN
-1214 GTVFID
+1214 GTVFTD

-1240 SHVVVGTKN
+1240 ATIITGDAKEVN
-1249 ADTTASF
+1249 ASF

-1262 FDLISRTDT
+1262 FDIISRTDSNT
-1271 NSTSI
+1271 GSI
-1276 IIQVR
+1276 IVR
-1281 DLDNNNK
+1281 ISKKNENGEYEKVATK
-1288 LVSSKKLNNYYA
+1288 LVNNTYQ
-1300 SGILYQIP
+1300 SGTLYQIP
-1308 VHKVTDLP
+1308 VINYNTEEYGEYKVDIT
-1316 YGNYEVKI
+1316 
-1324 IVGQSMEAATFYLDA
+1324 VGRTTFYLDA

-1346 GLSNEDNKDFDEAN
+1346 GLSNEDNKDYDEAN

-1424 SIAFNIPYNADFET
+1424 SIAFNIPYNADLET

-1560 NYNSRVVIGEEDN
+1560 NYNSKVVIGEEDN

>member
-152 KWSFDSNANEA
+152 KWLFDSNANEA

-201 DSEEVAGSVSD
+201 DSEEVAEDS
-212 IEENSINNEV
+212 IEEVATTLTEEGISTLAETTTNYEYVLDTDGVDSGEEYLIVAADSANALTNNNGKIASTVVTV
-222 STKATEIVYEKVTNI
+222 SENKVTNA
-237 DDTNGKYLIV
+237 NGASLWTFTSSNNGYTVKNGNYYLRLKSGWNSYNINL
-247 YEGGSAKVALNNKGN
+247 SSRNNYR
-262 SSDND
+262 
-267 TSIAITSR
+267 T
-275 DDGYYDITNVTNA
+275 
-288 ELWQFSKTVSDTTT
+288 L
-302 GVNLTNVSGNSLQ
+302 NVSNNNGNYTISYEDYYL
-315 INDGSIGMSS
+315 SYSS
-325 SGDDL
+325 SKG
-330 VVVPGDKFNFYYDR
+330 
-344 GTGAKDNY
+344 
-352 LNYNSNK
+352 
-359 FTGTRKYSW
+359 FTAS
-368 PIDSTYKMTVY
+368 DSSSTVRLYK
-379 KQVSIQYTAVNLTV
+379 
-393 NFYIDG
+393 
-399 NLQNDLSI
+399 
-407 SKVVRDNSNQTISK
+407 KVVAA
-421 PSSIG
+421 
-426 SGYYLE
+426 
-432 YMIINDGEKIY
+432 
-443 DENYSINVNGNTVVN
+443 
-458 YYYKN
+458 
-463 SLTTD
+463 D
-468 DKLYPDDPT
+468 DKLYPDDT
-477 DGGDYPQY
+477 TNGGDYPQY

-823 TPTIVEKVT
+823 TPTIVEKVA

-1010 SGIGSYEIIGTLPE
+1010 SGTGSYEIIGTLPE

-1424 SIAFNIPYNADFET
+1424 SIAFNIPYNADLET

>member
-201 DSEEVAGSVSD
+201 DSEEVAEDS
-212 IEENSINNEV
+212 IEEVATTLTEEGISTLAETTTNYEYVLDTDGVDSGEEYLIVAADSANALTNNNGKIASTVVTV
-222 STKATEIVYEKVTNI
+222 SENKVTNA
-237 DDTNGKYLIV
+237 NGASLWTFTSSNNGYTVKNEDYYLRLRNN
-247 YEGGSAKVALNNKGN
+247 SWDLNNSWGLNLSTNNSNSGLSVTVGN
-262 SSDND
+262 SGEYIISYKRSNSTRYLTYDNGFKVSE
-267 TSIAITSR
+267 TSS
-275 DDGYYDITNVTNA
+275 
-288 ELWQFSKTVSDTTT
+288 TVR
-302 GVNLTNVSGNSLQ
+302 L
-315 INDGSIGMSS
+315 
-325 SGDDL
+325 
-330 VVVPGDKFNFYYDR
+330 
-344 GTGAKDNY
+344 
-352 LNYNSNK
+352 
-359 FTGTRKYSW
+359 
-368 PIDSTYKMTVY
+368 YK
-379 KQVSIQYTAVNLTV
+379 
-393 NFYIDG
+393 
-399 NLQNDLSI
+399 
-407 SKVVRDNSNQTISK
+407 KVVAA
-421 PSSIG
+421 
-426 SGYYLE
+426 
-432 YMIINDGEKIY
+432 
-443 DENYSINVNGNTVVN
+443 
-458 YYYKN
+458 
-463 SLTTD
+463 D
-468 DKLYPDDPT
+468 DKLYPDDT
-477 DGGDYPQY
+477 TNGGDYPQY

-724 SSGTNYYVSADS
+724 SSGTTYYVSADS

-852 GNIVAEKFTY
+852 VNIVAEKFTY

-1010 SGIGSYEIIGTLPE
+1010 SGTGSYEIIGTLPE

-1424 SIAFNIPYNADFET
+1424 SIAFNIPYNADLET

>member
-106 AGKYLDSELN
+106 EGKYLDSELN

-129 NNISYAVEGENET
+129 NNISYAVEVENET

-152 KWSFDSNANEA
+152 KWLFDSNANEA

-201 DSEEVAGSVSD
+201 DSEEVAEDTTEEVATTLTEEGISTLAETTTTYEYVLDTDGVDSGAEYLIVAADSANALTNNDGKIASTVVTVS
-212 IEENSINNEV
+212 EN
-222 STKATEIVYEKVTNI
+222 KVTNA
-237 DDTNGKYLIV
+237 NGASLWTFTSSNNGYTVKNGNYYLRLKSGWNSYNINL
-247 YEGGSAKVALNNKGN
+247 SSRNNYR
-262 SSDND
+262 
-267 TSIAITSR
+267 T
-275 DDGYYDITNVTNA
+275 
-288 ELWQFSKTVSDTTT
+288 L
-302 GVNLTNVSGNSLQ
+302 NVSNNNGNYTISYEDYYL
-315 INDGSIGMSS
+315 SYSS
-325 SGDDL
+325 SKG
-330 VVVPGDKFNFYYDR
+330 
-344 GTGAKDNY
+344 
-352 LNYNSNK
+352 
-359 FTGTRKYSW
+359 FTAS
-368 PIDSTYKMTVY
+368 DSSSTVRLYK
-379 KQVSIQYTAVNLTV
+379 
-393 NFYIDG
+393 
-399 NLQNDLSI
+399 
-407 SKVVRDNSNQTISK
+407 KVVAA
-421 PSSIG
+421 
-426 SGYYLE
+426 
-432 YMIINDGEKIY
+432 
-443 DENYSINVNGNTVVN
+443 
-458 YYYKN
+458 
-463 SLTTD
+463 D
-468 DKLYPDDPT
+468 DKLYPDDT
-477 DGGDYPQY
+477 TNGGDYPQY

-1010 SGIGSYEIIGTLPE
+1010 SGTGSYEIIGTLPE

-1078 TQNAKLYSIANKNE
+1078 TQNAKLYSIANKNK

-1104 TASGKF
+1104 TENGKF
-1110 NTTTV
+1110 DTKTV
-1115 TNNNGRAEIVDG
+1115 TNNNGIAEIVDG